1 MPAPQKA
8 MFAELAKLNLKAKA
22 IGLPVKWQTPTGNQ
36 YANAFALAELA
47 VAPDAASVFLAKSPN
62 KYHVDTQK
70 TVGKGFA
77 DFIDGIC
84 GAICSGIDQWMKM
97 TSIAGMMINGPVGMV
112 LAGNVVGP
120 PLFPLIFAQ
129 APVNTPQL
137 MKYSKAVAQTFS
149 TAWQAWQAGLM
160 GQLMY
165 PAFAAF
171 PGPMGPPMPSVPMP
185 LIAFASPGEAM
196 LSPASLK
203 GQMIANLGDPQAL
216 HHQDLFDAI
225 AQAFGTV
232 FPIFKA
238 TTLVQN
244 VLGTGPIPTFA
255 PPFVPVGP
263 VVGGTSIPTPGVL
276 V

>member
-36 YANAFALAELA
+36 YTDAFALSELA
-47 VAPDAASVFLAKSPN
+47 TAPDAASVFLAKSMN

-84 GAICSGIDQWMKM
+84 GAICSGIDQWMKL
-97 TSIAGMMINGPVGMV
+97 TSIGGMMINGPVGMV
-112 LAGNVVGP
+112 VAGNVVGP
-120 PLFPLIFAQ
+120 PIFPFIFAQ

-137 MKYSKAVAQTFS
+137 MKYSKAVAQAFS
-149 TAWQAWQAGLM
+149 TAWQAWQSGLM

-165 PAFAAF
+165 LPFAAF
-171 PGPMGPPMPSVPMP
+171 PGPMAPPTPNIPMP
-185 LIAFASPGEAM
+185 LIAFSSPGESM
-196 LSPASLK
+196 LSPSSLK
-203 GQMIANLGDPQAL
+203 GAMVANLGDPQAL

-225 AQAFGTV
+225 AQAWTPV
-232 FPIFKA
+232 FTIFKA

-244 VLGTGPIPTFA
+244 VLGMGPIPTFA

-263 VVGGTSIPTPGVL
+263 VLGGTSIPTPGVL